1 MTGIILAGGEN
12 KRMGVD
18 KAFLEVAGSPII
30 EHVLRAFGSIVHR
43 IIIVTNSPERYL
55 AYEARV
61 VTDRLDQRGPLTG
74 IYSGLSISE
83 SEYNIVV
90 ACDMPFLN
98 AGLLA
103 YLMELAPGYDAVVPA
118 FEGRAEPLHA
128 VYSKGLLPVIEKRI
142 REDDRRLQGIFGRA
156 NVRYVTEKEISRFDP
171 ERRSFINLN
180 TPQQYKEAT
189 CLDSECRNC
198 S

>member
-18 KAFLEVAGSPII
+18 KAFMVVAGIPLI
-30 EHVLRAFGSIVHR
+30 EHVLRTLRSVVR
-43 IIIVTNSPERYL
+43 QIIIVTNSPERYRT
-55 AYEARV
+55 YKVRV
-61 VTDRLDQRGPLTG
+61 VTDRLEQRGPLMG
-74 IYSGLSISE
+74 IYSGISSSE

-98 AGLLA
+98 AELLA
-103 YLMELAPGYDAVVPA
+103 YQMELAPGYDAVVPA
-118 FEGRAEPLHA
+118 FGKLIEPLHA
-128 VYSKGLLPVIEKRI
+128 VYSRKLLPVMEKLI
-142 REDDRRLQGIFGRA
+142 REDERRIRTLFDRA
-156 NVRYVTEKEISRFDP
+156 AVRYVTEKEISRFDP

-180 TPQQYKEAT
+180 TQEQYKEAT
-189 CLDSECRNC
+189 CSDSECRNC

>member
-18 KAFLEVAGSPII
+18 KAFLTVAGIPLI
-30 EHVLRAFGSIVHR
+30 EHVLGVLGAVVQQ
-43 IIIVTNSPERYL
+43 IIIVTNSPERYRT
-55 AYEARV
+55 YDARI
-61 VTDRLDQRGPLTG
+61 VTDRLEQRGSLVG
-74 IYSGLSISE
+74 IYSGICSSE
-83 SEYNIVV
+83 SEFNLVV

-98 AGLLA
+98 AGLLS
-103 YLMELAPGYDAVVPA
+103 YLMEQAPGYDAVVPA
-118 FEGRAEPLHA
+118 FGELIEPLHA
-128 VYSKGLLPVIEKRI
+128 VYSKRLLPVIEERI
-142 REDDRRLQGIFGRA
+142 REDERRIRSIFGHA

-189 CLDSECRNC
+189 CSDSECRN
-198 S
+198 

>member
-1 MTGIILAGGEN
+1 MTGIVLAGGEN

-30 EHVLRAFGSIVHR
+30 ENVLRALGSIVHR

-55 AYEARV
+55 AYKARV
-61 VTDRLDQRGPLTG
+61 IADRLDQRGPLTG
-74 IYSGLSISE
+74 IYSGLSVSG

-98 AGLLA
+98 ADLLA
-103 YLMELAPGYDAVVPA
+103 YLMKLAPGYDAVVPT
-118 FEGRAEPLHA
+118 FKERAEPLHA
-128 VYSKGLLPVIEKRI
+128 VYSKSLLPMIEKRI
-142 REDDRRLQGIFGRA
+142 REDDRRLQGIFERA
-156 NVRYVTEKEISRFDP
+156 NVRYVAEKEISRFDP

>member
-18 KAFLEVAGSPII
+18 KAFLTVAGIPLI
-30 EHVLRAFGSIVHR
+30 EHVLGVLGAVVQQ
-43 IIIVTNSPERYL
+43 IIIVTNSPERYRT
-55 AYEARV
+55 YDARI
-61 VTDRLDQRGPLTG
+61 VTDRLDLRGPLTG
-74 IYSGLSISE
+74 MYSGLFSSE
-83 SEYNIVV
+83 SEYNVVV

-98 AGLLA
+98 AGLLSFM
-103 YLMELAPGYDAVVPA
+103 MELAPGYDAVVPGVG
-118 FEGRAEPLHA
+118 ELTEPLHA
-128 VYSKGLLPVIEKRI
+128 VYSKKLLPVIEERI
-142 REDDRRLQGIFGRA
+142 GKNERRIQGIFVKA

-189 CLDSECRNC
+189 CSDSECRN
-198 S
+198 

>member
-18 KAFLEVAGSPII
+18 KAFLKVSGIPMI
-30 EHVLRAFGSIVHR
+30 ELVLRALGPLVHQVL
-43 IIIVTNSPERYL
+43 IVTNSPERYQG
-55 AYEARV
+55 YDARV
-61 VTDRLDQRGPLTG
+61 ITDRLDQRGPLTG
-74 IYSGLSISE
+74 IYSGISSSK

-98 AGLLA
+98 TGLLS
-103 YLMELAPGYDAVVPA
+103 YLMELAPGYDAVVPGVG
-118 FEGRAEPLHA
+118 ELAEPLHA
-128 VYSKGLLPVIEKRI
+128 VYSKRLLPVIEDQIRKDERRI
-142 REDDRRLQGIFGRA
+142 QGIFCQA
-156 NVRYVTEKEISRFDP
+156 NVRYVTEKEISCFDP
-171 ERRSFINLN
+171 ERRSFMNLN

-189 CLDSECRNC
+189 CSDSECRNC

>member
-18 KAFLEVAGSPII
+18 KAFLTVAGMPMI
-30 EHVLRAFGSIVHR
+30 EHVLRALRSVVR
-43 IIIVTNSPERYL
+43 QIIIVTNSPERYS
-55 AYEARV
+55 AYDARV

-74 IYSGLSISE
+74 MYSGICSSE

-98 AGLLA
+98 AGLLS

-118 FEGRAEPLHA
+118 VGEQTEPLHA
-128 VYSKGLLPVIEKRI
+128 VYSKKLLPVIEERI
-142 REDDRRLQGIFGRA
+142 RENERRIQGIFVRA

-189 CLDSECRNC
+189 CSDSECRN
-198 S
+198 

>member
-18 KAFLEVAGSPII
+18 KAFLTVAGMPMID
-30 EHVLRAFGSIVHR
+30 HVLRALRSVVHR
-43 IIIVTNSPERYL
+43 IIIVTNSPERY
-55 AYEARV
+55 RDFDVTV
-61 VTDRLDQRGPLTG
+61 VTDRLDLRGPLTG
-74 IYSGLSISE
+74 IYSGICSSE
-83 SEYNIVV
+83 SEYNVVV

-98 AGLLA
+98 AGLLS
-103 YLMELAPGYDAVVPA
+103 YLMELAPGFDAVVPA
-118 FEGRAEPLHA
+118 IGGLTEPLHA
-128 VYSKGLLPVIEKRI
+128 VYSKKLLPAIEERI
-142 REDDRRLQGIFGRA
+142 RENKRRIQGIFAGA
-156 NVRYVTEKEISRFDP
+156 NIRYVTEKEISRFDP

-189 CLDSECRNC
+189 CSDSECRNC

>member
-18 KAFLEVAGSPII
+18 KAFLTVAGIPMI
-30 EHVLRAFGSIVHR
+30 ERVLQALGPVVNR
-43 IIIVTNSPERYL
+43 IIIVTNSPERYH
-55 AYEARV
+55 AYHARV
-61 VTDRLDQRGPLTG
+61 ITDKLDQRGPLTG
-74 IYSGLSISE
+74 IYSGLCSSE
-83 SEYNIVV
+83 SEYNVVV

-98 AGLLA
+98 AGLLS
-103 YLMELAPGYDAVVPA
+103 YLMDLAPGYDAVVPV
-118 FEGRAEPLHA
+118 FGELTEPLHA
-128 VYSKGLLPVIEKRI
+128 VYSKKLLPVIEKRI
-142 REDDRRLQGIFGRA
+142 REDERRMQGIFGRA

-180 TPQQYKEAT
+180 TQEQYKEAT
-189 CLDSECRNC
+189 CSDSECRNC

>member
-18 KAFLEVAGSPII
+18 KAFLKVAGMPMI
-30 EHVLRAFGSIVHR
+30 EHVLLALGSVVHQ
-43 IIIVTNSPERYL
+43 IIIVTNSPERYGG
-55 AYEARV
+55 YDVKV
-61 VTDRLDQRGPLTG
+61 VSDRLDRRGPLTG
-74 IYSGLSISE
+74 IYSGLFVSD

-98 AGLLA
+98 AGLLSYMLEQA
-103 YLMELAPGYDAVVPA
+103 QGYEAVVPLRG
-118 FEGRAEPLHA
+118 EQTEPLHA
-128 VYSKGLLPVIEKRI
+128 VYSKKLLSVMEKQI
-142 REDDRRLQGIFGRA
+142 GEDDRRIQSLFVRA
-156 NVRYVTEKEISRFDP
+156 KVRYVTEEEINRFDP

-189 CLDSECRNC
+189 CSDSECRNC

>member
-18 KAFLEVAGSPII
+18 KAFLTVAGIPLI
-30 EHVLRAFGSIVHR
+30 EHVLRVLGSVVHQ
-43 IIIVTNSPERYL
+43 IIIVTNSPERYRT
-55 AYEARV
+55 YDARI
-61 VTDRLDQRGPLTG
+61 VTDRLEQRGSLVG
-74 IYSGLSISE
+74 IYSGICSSE
-83 SEYNIVV
+83 SEFNLVV

-98 AGLLA
+98 AELLS

-118 FEGRAEPLHA
+118 FGKLIEPLHA
-128 VYSKGLLPVIEKRI
+128 VYSKRLLPVIEERI
-142 REDDRRLQGIFGRA
+142 REDERRIRSIFGHA

-189 CLDSECRNC
+189 CSDSECRN
-198 S
+198 

>member
-18 KAFLEVAGSPII
+18 KAFLMVAGMPMI
-30 EHVLRAFGSIVHR
+30 EHVLRTLRSVVRR
-43 IIIVTNSPERYL
+43 IIIVTNSPERYR
-55 AYEARV
+55 AYDARV
-61 VTDRLDQRGPLTG
+61 VMDRLDQRGPLTG
-74 IYSGLSISE
+74 IYSGICSSE
-83 SEYNIVV
+83 SEYNVVV

-98 AGLLA
+98 AKLLS
-103 YLMELAPGYDAVVPA
+103 YLMELAPGYDAVVPG
-118 FEGRAEPLHA
+118 EGELTEPLHA
-128 VYSKGLLPVIEKRI
+128 VYSRKLLPVIEERI
-142 REDDRRLQGIFGRA
+142 RCDERRMQGIFSGA

-189 CLDSECRNC
+189 CSDSECRN
-198 S
+198 

>member
-1 MTGIILAGGEN
+1 MTGIVLAGGEN

-30 EHVLRAFGSIVHR
+30 EHVLRALGSIVHR

-61 VTDRLDQRGPLTG
+61 VADRLDQRGPLTG

-103 YLMELAPGYDAVVPA
+103 YLMELAPGYDAVVPI
-118 FEGRAEPLHA
+118 FEERAEPLHA
-128 VYSKGLLPVIEKRI
+128 VYSKSLLPMIEKRI
-142 REDDRRLQGIFGRA
+142 REDDRRLQGIFERA
-156 NVRYVTEKEISRFDP
+156 NVRYVAENEISRFDP

>member
-1 MTGIILAGGEN
+1 MTGIVLAGGEN

-30 EHVLRAFGSIVHR
+30 ENVLRALGSIVHR

-55 AYEARV
+55 AYKARV
-61 VTDRLDQRGPLTG
+61 VADRLDQRGPLTG
-74 IYSGLSISE
+74 IYSGLSVSG

-103 YLMELAPGYDAVVPA
+103 YLMELAPGYDAVVPT
-118 FEGRAEPLHA
+118 FKERAEPLHA
-128 VYSKGLLPVIEKRI
+128 VYSKSLLPMIEKRI
-142 REDDRRLQGIFGRA
+142 HEDDRRLQGIFERA
-156 NVRYVTEKEISRFDP
+156 NVRYVAENEISRFDP

>member
-18 KAFLEVAGSPII
+18 KAFLTVAGIPMI
-30 EHVLRAFGSIVHR
+30 ELVLRALGSVVNQ
-43 IIIVTNSPERYL
+43 IIIVTNSPERYR
-55 AYEARV
+55 AYDVRV

-74 IYSGLSISE
+74 MYSGIFSSG
-83 SEYNIVV
+83 SEYNVVV

-98 AGLLA
+98 TGLLS
-103 YLMELAPGYDAVVPA
+103 YLMELAPGYDAVVPVV
-118 FEGRAEPLHA
+118 GGQAEPLHA
-128 VYSKGLLPVIEKRI
+128 VYSKKLLSVIEERVRKDERRI
-142 REDDRRLQGIFGRA
+142 QGIFSHA

-171 ERRSFINLN
+171 EQRSFINLN

-189 CLDSECRNC
+189 CSDSECRN
-198 S
+198 

>member
-18 KAFLEVAGSPII
+18 KAFLTVAGIPMI
-30 EHVLRAFGSIVHR
+30 EHVLRTLGSVVHQ
-43 IIIVTNSPERYL
+43 IIIVTNSPERYQ
-55 AYEARV
+55 AYDARV
-61 VTDRLDQRGPLTG
+61 VTDRLDRRGPLTG
-74 IYSGLSISE
+74 IYSGLSSSG
-83 SEYNIVV
+83 SEYNVVV

-98 AGLLA
+98 AGLLS

-118 FEGRAEPLHA
+118 FGELTEPLHA
-128 VYSKGLLPVIEKRI
+128 VYSKRLLPVLEERI
-142 REDDRRLQGIFGRA
+142 RDDERRIQGIFGRA

-189 CLDSECRNC
+189 CSDSECRN
-198 S
+198 

>member
-18 KAFLEVAGSPII
+18 KAFLMVAGMPMI
-30 EHVLRAFGSIVHR
+30 EHVLRTLRSVVRR
-43 IIIVTNSPERYL
+43 IIIVTNSPERYR
-55 AYEARV
+55 ACDARV
-61 VTDRLDQRGPLTG
+61 VMDRLDQRGPLTG
-74 IYSGLSISE
+74 IYSGICSSE
-83 SEYNIVV
+83 SEYNVVV

-98 AGLLA
+98 AKLLS
-103 YLMELAPGYDAVVPA
+103 YLMELAPGYDAVVPG
-118 FEGRAEPLHA
+118 EGELTEPLHA
-128 VYSKGLLPVIEKRI
+128 VYSRKLLPVIEERI
-142 REDDRRLQGIFGRA
+142 RCDERRMQGIFSGA

-189 CLDSECRNC
+189 CSDSECRN
-198 S
+198 

>member
-18 KAFLEVAGSPII
+18 KAFLTVAGMPMI
-30 EHVLRAFGSIVHR
+30 EHVLRALRSVVHR
-43 IIIVTNSPERYL
+43 IIIVTNSPERYQ
-55 AYEARV
+55 AYDARV

-74 IYSGLSISE
+74 IYSGIRGSE
-83 SEYNIVV
+83 SEYNVVV

-98 AGLLA
+98 AGLLSFM
-103 YLMELAPGYDAVVPA
+103 MELAPGYDAVVPA
-118 FEGRAEPLHA
+118 FGEMTEPLHA
-128 VYSKGLLPVIEKRI
+128 VYSRKLLPAIEGRI
-142 REDDRRLQGIFGRA
+142 GEDERRIQGIFVKA

-189 CLDSECRNC
+189 CSDSECRNC

>member
-18 KAFLEVAGSPII
+18 KAFLTVAGKPLI
-30 EHVLRAFGSIVHR
+30 EHVLRVLGSVVQQ
-43 IIIVTNSPERYL
+43 IIIVTNSPERYRT
-55 AYEARV
+55 YDARI
-61 VTDRLDQRGPLTG
+61 VTDRLERRGSLVG
-74 IYSGLSISE
+74 IYSGICSSE
-83 SEYNIVV
+83 SEYNVVV

-98 AGLLA
+98 AELLS
-103 YLMELAPGYDAVVPA
+103 YQMELAPGYDAVVPA
-118 FEGRAEPLHA
+118 FGELIEPLHS
-128 VYSKGLLPVIEKRI
+128 VYSKRLLPVIEERI
-142 REDDRRLQGIFGRA
+142 REDQRRIRSIFCHA

-189 CLDSECRNC
+189 CSDSECRN
-198 S
+198 

>member
-18 KAFLEVAGSPII
+18 KAFLTVAGIPMI
-30 EHVLRAFGSIVHR
+30 EHVLRALGSVVHQV
-43 IIIVTNSPERYL
+43 IIVTNSPERYQ
-55 AYEARV
+55 AYDARV
-61 VTDRLDQRGPLTG
+61 VTDKLDRRGSLMG
-74 IYSGLSISE
+74 IYSGIYSSE

-98 AGLLA
+98 AGLLS
-103 YLMELAPGYDAVVPA
+103 YQRELAPGYDAVVPA
-118 FEGRAEPLHA
+118 FGELIEPLHA
-128 VYSKGLLPVIEKRI
+128 VYSRKLLPLIEERI
-142 REDDRRLQGIFGRA
+142 REDERRIRSIFDRA
-156 NVRYVTEKEISRFDP
+156 NVRYVTEKEIDRFDP

-189 CLDSECRNC
+189 CSDSECR

>member
-18 KAFLEVAGSPII
+18 KAFLKVAGMPMI
-30 EHVLRAFGSIVHR
+30 EHILRALGSVVHR
-43 IIIVTNSPERYL
+43 IIIVTNSPERYQ
-55 AYEARV
+55 AYDVRV

-74 IYSGLSISE
+74 IYSGLYSSG
-83 SEYNIVV
+83 SEYNVVV

-98 AGLLA
+98 AGLLS
-103 YLMELAPGYDAVVPA
+103 YLMELAPGFDAVVPA
-118 FEGRAEPLHA
+118 FGELTEPLHA
-128 VYSKGLLPVIEKRI
+128 VYSKRLLPVIEERI
-142 REDDRRLQGIFGRA
+142 CEDERRIQSIFGSA
-156 NVRYVTEKEISRFDP
+156 NIRYVTDNEISRFDP

-180 TPQQYKEAT
+180 TPQQFKEAT
-189 CLDSECRNC
+189 CSDSECRNC